1 LKNIFLLRHGK
12 SSWSDVNNSDHD
24 RPLSTRG
31 IRDVPIIAK
40 IINTKCPKLDIV
52 LCSSSKRTC
61 ETLDLCLPNLSNKP
75 KIKTLSEL
83 YLAHSEMILKSINEN
98 LPGHKNILVICHNP
112 GLSDF
117 ANEIN
122 SSAPFSFPT
131 SALCHLIA
139 NKPDKSK
146 LEFKDF
152 YLDSLTKPKDI

>member
-24 RPLSTRG
+24 RPLSKRG

-40 IINTKCPKLDIV
+40 IINTKCSKLDIV
-52 LCSSSKRTC
+52 LCSPSKRTC
-61 ETLDLCLPNLSNKP
+61 ETLDLCLPSLSNKP
-75 KIKTLSEL
+75 KIKILSEL
-83 YLAHSEMILKSINEN
+83 YLAHSETILKSINEN
-98 LPGHKNILVICHNP
+98 LSENKNFLVICHNP

-152 YLDSLTKPKDI
+152 NLDSLTKPKDI